1 MIQCQ
6 NFLASLAYIWLPES
20 LKVIYA
26 PFPCTPPQTFPYK
39 RSSIENKYRS
49 NEHIALNASRQEFIA
64 FTQRKRKKLS
74 QQAYNMI
81 AVFVNNLQQKSTYLL
96 LRISVSCNQSNNII
110 LIVRFRTL
118 FCICGQGQK

>member
-1 MIQCQ
+1 MVARITKS
-6 NFLASLAYIWLPES
+6 NLRTVSMHP
-20 LKVIYA
+20 
-26 PFPCTPPQTFPYK
+26 TPDIPRYK

-96 LRISVSCNQSNNII
+96 LRISVSCNESNNII